1 MTILFGRVWI
11 PLVAI
16 LYVAFAA
23 LQVHPKSVPA
33 LAMLLLSP
41 LLIHLVWRRT
51 AESDRRSISTDT
63 STSLATRAAF
73 SGAMLWL
80 AARAGPTGHSS
91 FDAAANL
98 GTATCTLGAL
108 VALARIAAPGGLLVP
123 AKMTRSLDAA
133 VFAGF
138 LWSVAT
144 TLPIIRATVQNSVLR
159 VDPITVDYATIAAS
173 FSSILLIVA
182 VVVRLR
188 FTRRYELGVAD
199 RCNGALSTAAAS
211 LLFAVPAALLDIGAP
226 DRSVPAVLIAMALI
240 QCWIA
245 TTPDATRI
253 VRWLRGSIATL
264 ALGAPVTL
272 LAFIVL
278 RSNFG
283 YAGWIISIVTAW
295 SIAVGI
301 IARTAAKPLEP
312 EQSRWLTAIEQASQ
326 AALQPE
332 PSDALRAALSELS
345 RLSTNSKSRSEL
357 WNIDPAEVRYV
368 DVAGQLH
375 ERSASLPESLTDLA
389 AAEPEQTL
397 RLEVLRA
404 VQVRRADVRP
414 LVSWFENQGAFCAT
428 LMQAET
434 GPLGVLCLP
443 SSGRR
448 SPLALE
454 EAQALKRL
462 GVRVGALLSVSAAQ
476 ARSRQRELN
485 ATNRCAEVEGRLEQ
499 LEREVSLELD
509 GHRQVPIA
517 LARSIRG
524 SCYAP
529 QARISLEQVERL
541 AKSSLNQAL
550 VMAFGGDDR
559 GWAAVAHTASPRM
572 NGPLIIVDPVNV
584 ADYPKPWLMH
594 GSHSKLLAGGNVVLI
609 DPLVMDFETQQAV
622 SNWLAASA
630 AEPQQSVGC
639 ILIVRSPLSTLVAN
653 RRIHEALARRFVS
666 AETQIPTLAER
677 GDDLRA
683 LVLDK
688 VARLG
693 MSLYGEPRA
702 VDSAVLA
709 ELLNYAWPGNES
721 ELDTVLLLL
730 VQKSVAQLITLDVLE
745 QANFY
750 GLLKQDQSGTPLPSM
765 TTGRP
770 PKRVIGQRPR

>member
-1 MTILFGRVWI
+1 M
-11 PLVAI
+11 AI

-23 LQVHPKSVPA
+23 LQVHPRSVPA
-33 LAMLLLSP
+33 LVILLLSP
-41 LLIHLVWRRT
+41 ALIHLVWRKT
-51 AESDRRSISTDT
+51 SEGDRQSVSPDT

-73 SGAMLWL
+73 SGAILWL
-80 AARAGPTGHSS
+80 AARAGPAGHSS

-108 VALARIAAPGGLLVP
+108 VALARIPAPGGLLIP
-123 AKMTRSLDAA
+123 AKITRSLDAA

-144 TLPIIRATVQNSVLR
+144 TLPIIRATVQDSVLR
-159 VDPITVDYATIAAS
+159 VDPIIVDYATIAAS

-199 RCNGALSTAAAS
+199 RCNGALLTAAAS

-245 TTPDATRI
+245 TTRDATRI

-272 LAFIVL
+272 LAFILL
-278 RSNFG
+278 RNNLA
-283 YAGWIISIVTAW
+283 YAGWIISLVTAW

-301 IARTAAKPLEP
+301 MARTAAKPLEP
-312 EQSRWLTAIEQASQ
+312 EQSRWLTAIERASM

-332 PSDALRAALSELS
+332 PSDALRAALGELS
-345 RLSTNSKSRSEL
+345 RLSPSSKSRSEL
-357 WNIDPAEVRYV
+357 WNLDPSEVKYV

-375 ERSASLPESLTDLA
+375 ERSATLPESLTDLA
-389 AAEPEQTL
+389 ATEPEHTL

-428 LMQAET
+428 LMQSET

-443 SSGRR
+443 SGGRR
-448 SPLALE
+448 SALALE

-462 GVRVGALLSVSAAQ
+462 GVRIGSLLAVSAAQ
-476 ARSRQRELN
+476 ARSHQRELQ
-485 ATNRCAEVEGRLEQ
+485 ATSRCVEAEDSLRKLKQ
-499 LEREVSLELD
+499 EVMLELE
-509 GHRQVPIA
+509 GHRQMPIA
-517 LARSIRG
+517 LARAIRS

-529 QARISLEQVERL
+529 SARISLEQVERF
-541 AKSSLNQAL
+541 ASSSLNQAL
-550 VMAFGGDDR
+550 VLAFGGDDR

-572 NGPLIIVDPVNV
+572 NGPLVIVDPVNA
-584 ADYPKPWLMH
+584 ADYPKPWLMKA
-594 GSHSKLLAGGNVVLI
+594 SQSRLLAGGNVVLI
-609 DPLVMDFETQQAV
+609 DPLVLDFEAQQAV
-622 SNWLAASA
+622 ATWLTITA
-630 AEPQQSVGC
+630 AEPETNVGC
-639 ILIVRSPLSTLVAN
+639 ILIVRSSLNDLVTS
-653 RRIHEALARRFVS
+653 RRMHEALARRFIGV
-666 AETQIPTLAER
+666 ETEIPTLAER

-702 VDSAVLA
+702 VDPAVLA
-709 ELLNYAWPGNES
+709 ELLNYAWPGNEL
-721 ELDTVLLLL
+721 ELDTILLLL
-730 VQKSVAQLITLDVLE
+730 VQKAATPLITLDVLE
-745 QANFY
+745 QTNFY
-750 GLLKQDQSGTPLPSM
+750 GLVKQDESGTPVQSV

-770 PKRVIGQRPR
+770 PKRVLSQRPR